1 MTDRDEDSSASMQV
15 VLEREDPTRNVARYY
30 VLSIEPTLFARA
42 TLVRRW
48 GRIGSGP
55 RKRLQFC
62 DNDVEAGTALQT
74 WLDRK
79 RRRGYVLKL

>member
-1 MTDRDEDSSASMQV
+1 MTGREEDRSASMHI
-15 VLEREDPTRNVARYY
+15 VLEREDPTPNMARYY

-48 GRIGSGP
+48 GRIGSAG

-62 DNDVEAGTALQT
+62 DDATEARTALET
-74 WLDRK
+74 WLDRN